1 MYPCAKIFPDI
12 LPDHIKGLKDRAW
25 CRRYSLRSKT
35 KGANSASLYL
45 SCFLYM
51 TLRKCHDSKI
61 DTRIRYNIRSRLLT
75 TYKLKHTVMHQS
87 IPPAPSPP
95 KPPPPPP
102 HALTPGQWHFFCLGW
117 KIPGGGDFWAV
128 KSPGVGTKKEGK
140 CPVHRQHCNIF
151 HWLHSRIHSAI
162 LNILMCNFLFPLTSS
177 FVIALGF

>member
-95 KPPPPPP
+95 KPHPTRWPPGSGIFF
-102 HALTPGQWHFFCLGW
+102 ALDGKFL
-117 KIPGGGDFWAV
+117 
-128 KSPGVGTKKEGK
+128 GVGTFELSNPPGWGRKKRANAPSTVNTATFFIDCTVEYIV
-140 CPVHRQHCNIF
+140 PF
-151 HWLHSRIHSAI
+151 
-162 LNILMCNFLFPLTSS
+162 
-177 FVIALGF
+177 